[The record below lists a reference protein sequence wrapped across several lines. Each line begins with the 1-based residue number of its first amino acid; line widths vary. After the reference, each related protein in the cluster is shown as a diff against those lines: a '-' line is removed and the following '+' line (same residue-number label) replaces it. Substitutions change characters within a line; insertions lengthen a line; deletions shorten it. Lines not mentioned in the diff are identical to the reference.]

1 MIFAISCVAVGI
13 VGVFLIGITIWL
25 VRQLNLRGFGLFSAL
40 LPLLQLMAAALCLV
54 MLAGIDP
61 ASQSQQGTRDTL
73 AATTAGLLVVAAAL
87 DPLLVRRLLAA
98 EKADTE
104 RAREE
109 LLREQL
115 EIQKQHLKDVGATLE
130 QARRIQ
136 EDMAREVGG
145 VRDDLASGRDEQVL
159 ARLEAMVGGLSS
171 SPSRICEN
179 PVADALL
186 SLKRERCAE
195 LGIAC
200 EMNVDAPTD
209 LPLSSVE
216 ICALFANVVDNAIHA
231 CELVPAERRALR
243 LDAHEAGGYY
253 VVRATNSCPSAD
265 ELAGPGHARGA
276 GEGPRSEVALGAAS
290 SEVNPTSVS
299 GATAEGACGN
309 ASGPCSTESGAV
321 AQDPAA
327 TGPSSPLGPEAASPR
342 RSPLT
347 GNPRGTGLSEHGW
360 GLVILQELAQRHAG
374 RLETHR
380 DDRPDAQD
388 GPTFTTT
395 VMLDLHA

>member
-1 MIFAISCVAVGI
+1 MMLAISCAVVGI
-13 VGVFLIGITIWL
+13 CGVFLVGLALWL
-25 VRQLNLRGFGLFSAL
+25 ARKLNLRGLGLFSAL
-40 LPLLQLMAAALCLV
+40 LPLLQLAAAALSLAL
-54 MLAGIDP
+54 LAGVDP
-61 ASQSQQGTRDTL
+61 ASLPQPGIRDIL
-73 AATTAGLLVVAAAL
+73 AVATAALLVVAAAL

-98 EKADTE
+98 EEADTE

-109 LLREQL
+109 LLHQQL
-115 EIQKQHLKDVGATLE
+115 AIQRQHLSDVSATLE
-130 QARRIQ
+130 QAKRIRK
-136 EDMAREVGG
+136 DMAREVGG
-145 VRDDLASGRDEQVL
+145 VRDELAAGRDGQAL
-159 ARLEAMVGGLSS
+159 ARLEAMVGGLS
-171 SPSRICEN
+171 PSHRRVCEN

-195 LGIAC
+195 LGIRC
-200 EMNVDAPTD
+200 EMNVDAPAN
-209 LPLSSVE
+209 LPLSSTE

-231 CELVPAERRALR
+231 CELVPPERRSLE

-253 VVRATNSCPSAD
+253 VVRATNSCASAD
-265 ELAGPGHARGA
+265 ELAGPGHARKAREEGADENAGDAGVSEARGERSGA
-276 GEGPRSEVALGAAS
+276 GIARPNARPQAPAAPQAS
-290 SEVNPTSVS
+290 SAP
-299 GATAEGACGN
+299 
-309 ASGPCSTESGAV
+309 ST
-321 AQDPAA
+321 PA
-327 TGPSSPLGPEAASPR
+327 SPLGPEARHPR
-342 RSPLT
+342 RSPRT